1 MKTFCSI
8 LLILIATHFQVIA
21 ENDSLLNLKLNQA
34 FELKESGLKQIEAIN
49 DSMKGASY
57 SNLIGLLNNYKLVA
71 TADSTINVIYAD
83 MYTNQRLIHKNLII
97 KLDSLG
103 INPDKPNFNKS
114 QGRIGWSHY
123 GFFTLLILISIL
135 SLIAIKLFMKQKKL
149 SQEIEALSKKP
160 EPDETLKKINEEYEQ
175 RLQDISGLLTEM
187 TLQHNNT
194 ATEIENLNKVLAKE
208 RQTRI
213 AYSEQ
218 YEKVADELNKLKA
231 RNDLWPTITG
241 SGNRES
247 TEHLNVEIE
256 KLQIEINDLKAG
268 KFALEQQLK
277 EALLKLNSEELP
289 NLPDPRVINSEFQE
303 NDHLKQTV
311 HTLRASLKE
320 SVAEGEN
327 LKIEL
332 ASLQKE
338 IEILNN
344 NSIVSAQNQNRIE
357 QLEEELK
364 QKQSFIDQL
373 RALITGQSDGP
384 NSET

>member
-1 MKTFCSI
+1 MKTLCSI
-8 LLILIATHFQVIA
+8 LVILIAIHFQVIA

-71 TADSTINVIYAD
+71 KADSTINVIYAD
-83 MYTNQRLIHKNLII
+83 MYTNQRLVYKNLII

-103 INPDKPNFNKS
+103 INPEKPNFNKS
-114 QGRIGWSHY
+114 HGSNGWSLY
-123 GFFTLLILISIL
+123 GFFILLILL
-135 SLIAIKLFMKQKKL
+135 SLISVIAIKLFMKQKD
-149 SQEIEALSKKP
+149 LSKALEVLQTKP
-160 EPDETLKKINEEYEQ
+160 EPDEALKRINEEYEQ
-175 RLQDISGLLTEM
+175 RLQEISGMLTEM
-187 TLQHNNT
+187 TVQHNNT
-194 ATEIENLNKVLAKE
+194 ASEIENLNKVLAKE

-241 SGNRES
+241 SGNREA
-247 TEHLNVEIE
+247 TDALNIEVE
-256 KLQIEINDLKAG
+256 KLQIEINDLKAA

-277 EALLKLNSEELP
+277 EALLKLNTEEQP
-289 NLPDPRVINSEFQE
+289 NVPDPRIITSEFQE
-303 NDHLKQTV
+303 NDQLKQTV
-311 HTLRASLKE
+311 HSLRTSLKE

-327 LKIEL
+327 LRVEL
-332 ASLQKE
+332 NALKKE
-338 IEILNN
+338 IEMLKN
-344 NSIVSAQNQNRIE
+344 VSVASTQSQDRIE
-357 QLEEELK
+357 QLETELK

-373 RALITGQSDGP
+373 KALVTGQSDGP
-384 NSET
+384 NSVT